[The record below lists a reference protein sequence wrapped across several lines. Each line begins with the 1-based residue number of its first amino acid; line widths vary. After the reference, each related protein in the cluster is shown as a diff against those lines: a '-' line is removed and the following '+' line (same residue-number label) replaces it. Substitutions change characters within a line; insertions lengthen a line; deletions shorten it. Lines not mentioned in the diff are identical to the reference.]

1 MSVDQPGIGFLFLGG
16 AHQALHIAPIA
27 AALAHGG
34 QAQVSLFAPPEEVGD
49 LASLLS
55 RLDYQATPLPLPMP
69 PWLSDLQGA
78 TFPGQEPKLARL
90 LANRRRLG
98 GFDVLVAAERT
109 STVLKALPGFSPK
122 LVHVPHGAGD
132 RARGFEKRIRRFDHV
147 IASGPKDRSR
157 MIRERL
163 VTPRGCSISGSVKVS
178 TVLFHPRMGA
188 RRRLFANDRPVVMYN
203 PHFDPSLSSWE
214 TFGPRLA
221 AAFRDQDQYNLVI
234 APHVRLARGW
244 SPAQRAAFESLA
256 VEDHILVDAGSPRSH
271 DMTYTLAADIYVGDV
286 SSQVYEFLAR
296 PRPCVFLDRGL
307 SPALHDSSFAFWS
320 LGERI
325 EDPAAVLAAVAR
337 AQAVHS
343 AYRERQRLAAV
354 AALGPLDGAAQ
365 AAAQVLLRIA
375 QGVT

>member
-1 MSVDQPGIGFLFLGG
+1 
-16 AHQALHIAPIA
+16 
-27 AALAHGG
+27 
-34 QAQVSLFAPPEEVGD
+34 
-49 LASLLS
+49 
-55 RLDYQATPLPLPMP
+55 
-69 PWLSDLQGA
+69 
-78 TFPGQEPKLARL
+78 
-90 LANRRRLG
+90 
-98 GFDVLVAAERT
+98 
-109 STVLKALPGFSPK
+109 
-122 LVHVPHGAGD
+122 
-132 RARGFEKRIRRFDHV
+132 
-147 IASGPKDRSR
+147 

-163 VTPRGCSISGSVKVS
+163 VVPRGCSISGSVKVS
-178 TVLFHPRMGA
+178 TVLTHPQMGA
-188 RRRLFANDRPVVMYN
+188 RRRLFANDRPVVLYN

-214 TFGPRLA
+214 TFGPSLA

-244 SPAQRAAFESLA
+244 TPAQRAAFEALA
-256 VEDHILVDAGSPRSH
+256 VEDRILVDAGSTRSH

-296 PRPCVFLDRGL
+296 PRPCVFLDKGL
-307 SPALHDSSFAFWS
+307 SPAPHDSSFAFWS

-337 AQAVHS
+337 AEAAHG

-375 QGVT
+375 RAAT